1 MSKCIHC
8 GRKIEDGY
16 TICSVCRE
24 KMQERSLKVKIESFA
39 EDNELTLKE
48 LKEKLEEMTKERV

>member
-8 GRKIEDGY
+8 GRKIEDGF

-39 EDNELTLKE
+39 EDNEMTLKE
-48 LKEKLEEMTKERV
+48 LKEKLEEMIG